1 MINADHMAGW
11 YVGRRSKV
19 LISCGTPPPI
29 SLIWFQ
35 CSAPSNT
42 PPTQFCFLH
51 CLNSPWWQNKINWTT
66 KPDIDCDWTIRP
78 GRDLMVVNEGQG
90 CGWVDGLH
98 RPNRKCRWC
107 NDLIMTQL
115 LYLTPQICSDSDNEG
130 LAVQT
135 AASAWPEML
144 SHAYPRLVDRE
155 EPISVCL

>member
-66 KPDIDCDWTIRP
+66 KPDIHCDWTIRP

-107 NDLIMTQL
+107 NDLIMTEL
-115 LYLTPQICSDSDNEG
+115 LYLTLKFVLIRTMRVWQYKWPLVHGRRCSTMHI
-130 LAVQT
+130 LA
-135 AASAWPEML
+135 
-144 SHAYPRLVDRE
+144 
-155 EPISVCL
+155 